1 MRVLLVFVAL
11 VGSYFFG
18 AISTLCAVEK
28 VSPAAYFALQQDI
41 KWRKAEAKSKAA
53 MEKEKEG
60 KQDEGDA

>member
-11 VGSYFFG
+11 VGAYFFG

-41 KWRKAEAKSKAA
+41 KWRKAEAA
-53 MEKEKEG
+53 MNKETEDDEA
-60 KQDEGDA
+60 DEG